1 MMIAQDKLL
10 QRFTAYAQIETT
22 SDDKS
27 TTQPSALCEFD
38 LARYLV
44 DELLELGL
52 TEVEMTEYGYVLAT
66 LPANGAD
73 SEPVIGL
80 IAHMDTS
87 CEASGKNVQVQLHK
101 NYDGTPI
108 QLNAQAVLS
117 PQEFPELLNY
127 IGQDIITSDGT
138 TLLGADDKAGICAI
152 VSVCEYL
159 LAHPEIK
166 HGKIRLA
173 FTPDEEI
180 GRGTE
185 HFPLERFGAQFAYTV
200 DGGALGIMKPSTP
213 ATCMSPLRAFPC
225 IRAAASTRCAML

>member
-73 SEPVIGL
+73 SGYYYVRRHD
-80 IAHMDTS
+80 A
-87 CEASGKNVQVQLHK
+87 A
-101 NYDGTPI
+101 
-108 QLNAQAVLS
+108 
-117 PQEFPELLNY
+117 
-127 IGQDIITSDGT
+127 
-138 TLLGADDKAGICAI
+138 
-152 VSVCEYL
+152 
-159 LAHPEIK
+159 
-166 HGKIRLA
+166 
-173 FTPDEEI
+173 
-180 GRGTE
+180 GRG
-185 HFPLERFGAQFAYTV
+185 
-200 DGGALGIMKPSTP
+200 
-213 ATCMSPLRAFPC
+213 
-225 IRAAASTRCAML
+225 